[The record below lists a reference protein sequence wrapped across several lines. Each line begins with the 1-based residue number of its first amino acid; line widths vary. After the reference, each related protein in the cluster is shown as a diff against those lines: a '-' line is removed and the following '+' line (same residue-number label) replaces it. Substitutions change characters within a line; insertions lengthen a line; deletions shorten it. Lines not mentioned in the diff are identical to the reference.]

1 MANTYFQFKQFT
13 VHQEHTAMKVCTDA
27 CLFGAWVAKDL
38 SLNNVNSILDIGTGT
53 GLLSLMLAQITS
65 ENKILAKITAIEIEA
80 AAAKEASSN
89 FKASPWNDNIHL
101 VQSAIQDY
109 ENSNPFDCVISNP
122 PFFEGDLQS
131 PDLNKNLASHSTALP
146 WSDLIKDIN
155 RFLKQD
161 GVFYVIIPALR
172 AYTMQ
177 KLATQIGIQLD
188 EEVVVFNAEKQKPFR
203 VFQKYIKTNTQVT
216 EIKRSNFIIKNSD
229 NSYTNAFTE
238 LLKDYYLHL

>member
-1 MANTYFQFKQFT
+1 
-13 VHQEHTAMKVCTDA
+13 MKVCTDA

-38 SLNNVNSILDIGTGT
+38 SYNNVNSILDIGTGT

-65 ENKILAKITAIEIEA
+65 QNKIPTKITAIEIEA
-80 AAAKEASSN
+80 AAAMDASSN
-89 FKASPWNDNIHL
+89 FKASPWKDNIQI

-109 ENSNPFDCVISNP
+109 ENSSPFDCIISNP

-131 PDLNKNLASHSTALP
+131 PDLNKNLASHSIALP
-146 WSDLIKDIN
+146 WSDLIIQVN
-155 RFLKQD
+155 RLLKQD
-161 GVFYVIIPALR
+161 GVYYVIIPALR

-177 KLATQIGIQLD
+177 KLTTQMGIQLV
-188 EEVVVFNAEKQKPFR
+188 EEVVVYNAEKQKPFR
-203 VFQKYIKTNTQVT
+203 SIQKYIKTNTPVN
-216 EIKRSNFIIKNSD
+216 EINQSNFIIKHSD